1 MGGKMESKQ
10 IDLIAMRKHY
20 KDIVAARDVI
30 YRRFRR
36 FFWNDGKIIELMNLD
51 ADMELVLSSI
61 SSFYERAYLKEISDL
76 RDKVGSLEED
86 NLELKRA
93 ADESKPKRKP
103 AAKRKAKWENL

>member
-1 MGGKMESKQ
+1 
-10 IDLIAMRKHY
+10 
-20 KDIVAARDVI
+20 
-30 YRRFRR
+30 
-36 FFWNDGKIIELMNLD
+36 MNLD

-103 AAKRKAKWENL
+103 AAKRKAK

>member
-1 MGGKMESKQ
+1 MELKQ
-10 IDLIAMRKHY
+10 TDIIPLRKHY

-36 FFWNDGKIIELMNLD
+36 FFWNDEKIIDLMNLD

-61 SSFYERAYLKEISDL
+61 SSFYERAYLKEISEL
-76 RDKVGSLEED
+76 RDKVASLEED

-103 AAKRKAKWENL
+103 AAKRKAK